1 MQQLQSN
8 VPEPLNQFP
17 DCVSMKL
24 HSQFQA
30 VLKLPKEADG
40 VAEARD
46 ESISVRLE
54 SLFKIKR
61 NYLVIQQRQAD
72 LHLTIRFGKQE
83 ILLPNQQ
90 GRVVFGLKKGELKLK
105 ISQGR
110 IPLETMGLTAPFQ
123 KEIAVEQQDQEGIG
137 GEASFSKEPGFK
149 LTGSSSIADK
159 VQYKLYQVRSR
170 GTEIEPVWV
179 FEEQCQDCLNGSLSK
194 ERLGT
199 VVVEGNDC
207 VVMATFEV
215 SSHQTDIF
223 FSQID
228 ELLPPG
234 IFNILNRNKQIHICK
249 EFFTRCVLP
258 KLQQPI
264 SQLEHQLT

>member
-8 VPEPLNQFP
+8 APEPLNQFP

-61 NYLVIQQRQAD
+61 NHLVIQQRQAD
-72 LHLTIRFGKQE
+72 LHLTIRFGEQE
-83 ILLPNQQ
+83 IPLPNQQ
-90 GRVVFGLKKGELKLK
+90 GRVVFGLRKGELRLK

-123 KEIAVEQQDQEGIG
+123 REIAVEQQDQEGIG
-137 GEASFSKEPGFK
+137 GEASFSKDPGFK

-179 FEEQCQDCLNGSLSK
+179 FEEQRQDCLNGILSK

-199 VVVEGNDC
+199 VVMEGNAC

-215 SSHQTDIF
+215 SHQTDICF
-223 FSQID
+223 IETD
-228 ELLPPG
+228 ELLPQG
-234 IFNILNRNKQIHICK
+234 IFKTLSRTKQRLICR
-249 EFFTRCVLP
+249 EFFIKVILP
-258 KLQQPI
+258 QLLQPL
-264 SQLEHQLT
+264 SQVEHRLT